1 MQQEEVNMRN
11 RKPDYIELVD
21 RINKME
27 KLLKKAALDLAT
39 PSVIREEQVKKYTYE
54 ILRLERMIETR

>member
-1 MQQEEVNMRN
+1 MRN

-27 KLLKKAALDLAT
+27 KLLKKAALDLTT
-39 PSVIREEQVKKYTYE
+39 PSIVKEEQVKRYTYE

>member
-1 MQQEEVNMRN
+1 MRN

-27 KLLKKAALDLAT
+27 KLLKKAALDLTT
-39 PSVIREEQVKKYTYE
+39 PSIVKEEQVKRYTYE
-54 ILRLERMIETR
+54 ILRLETMIETR

>member
-1 MQQEEVNMRN
+1 MRN

-27 KLLKKAALDLAT
+27 KLLKKVALDLST
-39 PSVIREEQVKKYTYE
+39 SSVIRNEEVKKYTYE

>member
-1 MQQEEVNMRN
+1 MRN

-27 KLLKKAALDLAT
+27 KLLKKAALDLTT
-39 PSVIREEQVKKYTYE
+39 PSIVKDEQVKRYTYE